1 MPRFALPERIPPGA
15 RHVGRRVLRTE
26 NRSLLIGEGGF
37 VDDLPTG
44 PGTLHA
50 AFLRS
55 PHPHAEIVSID
66 GSEAL
71 RIPGVHAIVTGE
83 DMARETDPMITGFR
97 NPADYYG
104 MAVGR
109 VRYVGEPVAVVAAA
123 DRYLAEDALDAIE
136 VEYRALPAVVD
147 PIEATTADAPLLHPG
162 AGSNC
167 VSTRHFVHG
176 APDEAFAE
184 ADHAAELTVVYPRS
198 SITPMET
205 YAVVA
210 RAVAET
216 GGFDVLSNFQGPFSL
231 QPVMARA
238 LRVRSNRL
246 RLRSPKHSGGSFG
259 SKMAVFPCIVVL
271 CVLARRARRPVK
283 WIEDRLEHLS
293 AASSSANRVTR
304 IEAAHTGEGR
314 VTALRLTHWDD
325 NGAYLRAP
333 MPAPLYRMHGLST
346 NGYDVRHLEV
356 TNHVVLTNK
365 CPSGAV
371 RGFGGPQLYFAV
383 ERMMQTIAA
392 TLGMDPLDVIRK
404 NLIGADRF
412 PYRTVAGALL
422 DSGDYH
428 RTIDEAL
435 AAGDLDGLKRR
446 REEARGAGR
455 LYGIG
460 YAACVEP
467 SQSNMGYVSLIK
479 TGRERERD
487 GPRGGAV
494 ASVTVSVDAM
504 GGVAVVGD
512 SVPQGQGHQTVL
524 AQVVADRLGLDPDD
538 VAVSLDTD
546 TAKDGW
552 SIAAGNYSSRFSPAC
567 ANAAL
572 LAADRVRDKMARI
585 AASLLNVPAGDL
597 RFENGRIVASGNP
610 DNAAPFHR
618 IGGLAHWSPA
628 SLPEGMDPGLRE
640 AATWSAPELG
650 PTSADDEIN
659 ASLAYGFGFDFCG
672 VEVDPKTGVVRI
684 DKYATAHDCGAIL
697 NPGLAEGQIRGS
709 WASAIGSAFHEE
721 FRYGDDGSFLS
732 GTFAEYLVPTAC
744 EIPELVLV
752 HPTPTPSPWTRLGA
766 KGIAECNQYTT
777 PVCIANAVADALGVE
792 DVRLPLAPSRVL
804 DWIDGAEPPPPGGVA
819 PAWRDGAPP
828 AAEDGARF
836 TGKEGVSSAG
846 GGGAAFAGKEG
857 APSAGEDG
865 AAFAG
870 KGGVAP
876 AGGGGA
882 AFAGKE
888 GAPSAGDDGAAFA
901 GKGGVPSAGGGGA
914 AFAGKEGAPSTAED
928 GAAFAGKGGVA
939 PAGGGGAAF
948 AGKEGVS
955 STGDDG
961 AAFAGKGGVASA
973 GGGGAAFAGKDGAP
987 FAGKSGGTPGIEG
1000 EGQVEVDAM
1009 PEAIW
1014 DVLLDPERLATIVPG
1029 CERLEV
1035 IGEHRFRGDVML
1047 GAGPVKGLF
1056 DVRIDLTDLDRPNR
1070 MHLAGSATGALGSSR
1085 GSGRLHL
1092 EPMGDS
1098 ATLIRYRYAIRLS
1111 GKVAAVGGRLVRG
1124 AARQLIGRFMHA
1136 LARQAS
1142 GSGVA
1147 DDAAPDHVRRP
1158 GAKRRCGSG
1167 LADDAAPA
1175 PGNGVSPRDPG
1186 VPPPVVIPAIS
1197 APSFPRKRES
1207 MRPGNGVSPRDAGM
1221 PPAAGD
1227 GGLADGV
1234 VPLRATGRAASPHRG
1249 DAGADHTAPA
1259 RAGRNGFEAGL
1270 AQPLGTAPARA
1281 GRNTPGRNTL
1291 TRNTPARNTLWHRIV
1306 ALLGGRR

>member
-15 RHVGRRVLRTE
+15 RHVGRRVLRSE

-55 PHPHAEIVSID
+55 PHPHAGIVSID
-66 GSEAL
+66 CSEAL
-71 RIPGVHAIVTGE
+71 RIPGVHAVVTGE

-97 NPADYYG
+97 SHVDYYG

-147 PIEATTADAPLLHPG
+147 PMEATAPDAPLLHPE

-176 APDEAFAE
+176 FPDEAFAE
-184 ADHAAELTVVYPRS
+184 ADHVAELAVVYPRS

-259 SKMAVFPCIVVL
+259 SKMAVFPWIVVL

-392 TLGMDPLDVIRK
+392 ALGLDPLDVIRK
-404 NLIGADRF
+404 NLVGADRF

-428 RTIDEAL
+428 RVIDEAL
-435 AAGDLDGLKRR
+435 AGGDLDGLKRR

-504 GGVAVVGD
+504 GGVTVVGD

-538 VAVSLDTD
+538 VAASLDTD

-572 LAADRVRDKMARI
+572 LAAEKVRDKMARI
-585 AASLLNVPAGDL
+585 AAALLNVPAGDL
-597 RFENGRIVASGNP
+597 RFENGRIAASGNP
-610 DNAAPFHR
+610 DNAAPFYR

-650 PTSADDEIN
+650 PTSAADEIN

-684 DKYATAHDCGAIL
+684 DKYATAHDCGTIL

-744 EIPELVLV
+744 EIPDLVLV
-752 HPTPTPSPWTRLGA
+752 HPTPTPSPRTRLGA

-792 DVRLPLAPSRVL
+792 DVRLPLDPSKVL
-804 DWIDGAEPPPPGGVA
+804 GWIGGAEPPPPGGVA
-819 PAWRDGAPP
+819 PAGRDGAP
-828 AAEDGARF
+828 F
-836 TGKEGVSSAG
+836 TGKEGV
-846 GGGAAFAGKEG
+846 
-857 APSAGEDG
+857 PSAGEDG
-865 AAFAG
+865 A
-870 KGGVAP
+870 
-876 AGGGGA
+876 
-882 AFAGKE
+882 
-888 GAPSAGDDGAAFA
+888 
-901 GKGGVPSAGGGGA
+901 
-914 AFAGKEGAPSTAED
+914 
-928 GAAFAGKGGVA
+928 
-939 PAGGGGAAF
+939 
-948 AGKEGVS
+948 
-955 STGDDG
+955 
-961 AAFAGKGGVASA
+961 
-973 GGGGAAFAGKDGAP
+973 P
-987 FAGKSGGTPGIEG
+987 FAGKAGGKPGIEG
-1000 EGQVEVDAM
+1000 EGRIEVDTT

-1014 DVLLDPERLATIVPG
+1014 DVLLDPERLAGIVPG
-1029 CERLEV
+1029 CERLEA

-1070 MHLAGSATGALGSSR
+1070 VHLAGSATGALGSSR
-1085 GSGRLHL
+1085 GSGHLHL

-1111 GKVAAVGGRLVRG
+1111 GKVAAVGGRLLRG
-1124 AARQLIGRFMHA
+1124 AARQLIVRFMHA

-1142 GSGVA
+1142 GV
-1147 DDAAPDHVRRP
+1147 VR
-1158 GAKRRCGSG
+1158 
-1167 LADDAAPA
+1167 ADDAAPA
-1175 PGNGVSPRDPG
+1175 SGNGVSLRDTG
-1186 VPPPVVIPAIS
+1186 VPPAVGGGPADDAVS
-1197 APSFPRKRES
+1197 APRTRAGLR
-1207 MRPGNGVSPRDAGM
+1207 RPGGGTAD
-1221 PPAAGD
+1221 D
-1227 GGLADGV
+1227 G
-1234 VPLRATGRAASPHRG
+1234 VPLRETGRAASPRRG
-1249 DAGADHTAPA
+1249 DAGADDAAPA
-1259 RAGRNGFEAGL
+1259 RPGRS
-1270 AQPLGTAPARA
+1270 
-1281 GRNTPGRNTL
+1281 TPG
-1291 TRNTPARNTLWHRIV
+1291 RNTLWHRIV
-1306 ALLGGRR
+1306 ALFGGRR

>member
-1 MPRFALPERIPPGA
+1 MTDFALPERIPPGA

-26 NRSLLIGEGGF
+26 NRSLLVGEGGF

-55 PHPHAEIVSID
+55 PHPHAEILSID
-66 GSEAL
+66 DSEAR
-71 RIPGVHAIVTGE
+71 RIPGVHAVVTGK
-83 DMARETDPMITGFR
+83 DVARETDPMITGLR
-97 NPADYYG
+97 TSVEYYG

-123 DRYLAEDALDAIE
+123 DRYLAEDALDAIK
-136 VEYRALPAVVD
+136 VEYGALPAVVD
-147 PIEATTADAPLLHPG
+147 PIEATAADAPLLHPG

-176 APDEAFAE
+176 APDEAFAG
-184 ADHAAELTVVYPRS
+184 ADHAADLTVVYPRS

-210 RAVAET
+210 QPVAET

-231 QPVMARA
+231 HPVMARA

-246 RLRSPKHSGGSFG
+246 RLRSPKNSGGSFG
-259 SKMAVFPCIVVL
+259 SKMAVFPYIVVL
-271 CVLARRARRPVK
+271 CVLARAARRPVK

-293 AASSSANRVTR
+293 AASASANRVTR

-333 MPAPLYRMHGLST
+333 MPAPLYRMHGVST

-383 ERMMQTIAA
+383 ERMMQKIAA
-392 TLGMDPLDVIRK
+392 ALGMDPLDVIRK
-404 NLIGADRF
+404 NLIGAGRF

-428 RTIDEAL
+428 RVVAEAL

-446 REEARGAGR
+446 REEARAAGR

-504 GGVAVVGD
+504 GGVGVVGD

-524 AQVVADRLGLDPDD
+524 AQVVADRLGLEPDD

-552 SIAAGNYSSRFSPAC
+552 SIAAGNYSSRFAPAS
-567 ANAAL
+567 ASAAAL
-572 LAADRVRDKMARI
+572 AAEKVRDKMARI
-585 AASLLNVPAGDL
+585 AAALLNVPAGDL
-597 RFENGRIVASGNP
+597 RFENGRVAASGNP
-610 DNAAPFHR
+610 DNALPFHR
-618 IGGLAHWSPA
+618 VGGLAHWSPS
-628 SLPEGMDPGLRE
+628 SLPEGMEPGIRE
-640 AATWSAPELG
+640 TATWSAPELG
-650 PTSADDEIN
+650 PTSAADEIN

-672 VEVDPKTGVVRI
+672 VEIDPDTGVVRV
-684 DKYATAHDCGAIL
+684 DKYATAHDCGTVL
-697 NPGLAEGQIRGS
+697 NPGMAEGQIRGS
-709 WASAIGSAFHEE
+709 WACGISAALHEE

-744 EIPELVLV
+744 EVPELVLV

-766 KGIAECNQYTT
+766 KGVGESNQYTT

-792 DVRLPLAPSRVL
+792 DVRLPLDPSKVL
-804 DWIDGAEPPPPGGVA
+804 GWIKGAEPPPPE
-819 PAWRDGAPP
+819 GA
-828 AAEDGARF
+828 AF
-836 TGKEGVSSAG
+836 AG
-846 GGGAAFAGKEG
+846 TDGAAFAGKEG
-857 APSAGEDG
+857 AV
-865 AAFAG
+865 FAG
-870 KGGVAP
+870 GD
-876 AGGGGA
+876 GA

-888 GAPSAGDDGAAFA
+888 GAAIAGMDGAAFA
-901 GKGGVPSAGGGGA
+901 GGDGG
-914 AFAGKEGAPSTAED
+914 K
-928 GAAFAGKGGVA
+928 
-939 PAGGGGAAF
+939 
-948 AGKEGVS
+948 
-955 STGDDG
+955 
-961 AAFAGKGGVASA
+961 
-973 GGGGAAFAGKDGAP
+973 
-987 FAGKSGGTPGIEG
+987 PGIEG
-1000 EGQVEVDAM
+1000 EGRIEVDAT

-1014 DVLLDPERLATIVPG
+1014 EVLLDPERLAGIMPG
-1029 CERLEV
+1029 CDRLDP

-1047 GAGPVKGLF
+1047 GAGPVRGLF
-1056 DVRIDLTDLDRPNR
+1056 DVRIDLTDLDRPK
-1070 MHLAGSATGALGSSR
+1070 HLCLAGSATGALGSSR
-1085 GSGRLHL
+1085 GAGRLHL
-1092 EPMGDS
+1092 EPVGDS
-1098 ATLIRYRYAIRLS
+1098 ATLVRYRYSIRLS
-1111 GKVAAVGGRLVRG
+1111 GKVAAVGGRLLRG
-1124 AARQLIGRFMHA
+1124 AARQLIGRLMHA
-1136 LARQAS
+1136 LARQAR
-1142 GSGVA
+1142 GAVAA
-1147 DDAAPDHVRRP
+1147 DDAT
-1158 GAKRRCGSG
+1158 G
-1167 LADDAAPA
+1167 DDAAPA
-1175 PGNGVSPRDPG
+1175 RPARS
-1186 VPPPVVIPAIS
+1186 PPP
-1197 APSFPRKRES
+1197 
-1207 MRPGNGVSPRDAGM
+1207 
-1221 PPAAGD
+1221 
-1227 GGLADGV
+1227 
-1234 VPLRATGRAASPHRG
+1234 
-1249 DAGADHTAPA
+1249 
-1259 RAGRNGFEAGL
+1259 
-1270 AQPLGTAPARA
+1270 
-1281 GRNTPGRNTL
+1281 
-1291 TRNTPARNTLWHRIV
+1291 RNTLWRRIG
-1306 ALLGGRR
+1306 ALLGGGR